1 MNLQTRKLNFIE
13 ELLRVTD
20 EKIISKLEGYL
31 KEEKKKIY
39 EKELKPMRHKDFY
52 EMIDQSLKDSK
63 EGRVISN
70 SDLKKKIK
78 SWK

>member
-13 ELLRVTD
+13 EFLRVTD

-39 EKELKPMRHKDFY
+39 EKELKPMSHKDFY

-70 SDLKKKIK
+70 SDLKKKII